1 MSEFLKRIFYNSWNK
16 TYETILRFIRVFLAV
31 TFLAVVIATI
41 SECQP
46 FHKYWQVTPDP
57 GPQCRQGFAQL
68 ITMGTAD
75 IITDILL
82 VAFPVPL
89 IVRSNL
95 SIFHKFNLILLFSF
109 SLILIAI
116 TALRVPKVIEAGG
129 RQQYR
134 TVWASTEI
142 LVSALVSNM
151 VVVGSFLADKG
162 LKKNRFK
169 ATSAA
174 NENSME
180 RTAMRRPTVASID
193 SDEDLFRSVGCRI
206 PAELAEDADSTT
218 PLHPAPVFLQRDP
231 EKGELP
237 MKEMRHLRLLADGT
251 LEEREETRNL
261 AAFLRDT
268 AVRDLPD
275 LPPVASRLD
284 HLNFSDAGGLLGPV
298 ESREPERGRPAA
310 IHTTKAQD
318 FAMSPP
324 KRRSL
329 LGGMHLS
336 SARRSM
342 SRMSSGGRASPL
354 SRSPTRTPHPPG
366 SPLAKAQKPSDA
378 MDLQDIG
385 GLLR

>member
-46 FHKYWQVTPDP
+46 FDHYWQVTPDP

-68 ITMGTAD
+68 ITMGVAD
-75 IITDILL
+75 IVTDVLL

-95 SIFHKFNLILLFSF
+95 GIFHKFNLVVLFSF
-109 SLILIAI
+109 SLVLIAI
-116 TALRVPKVIEAGG
+116 TGLRVPKVIDHGG

-142 LVSALVSNM
+142 LVSALVANM
-151 VVVGSFLADKG
+151 IVVGSFLADKG
-162 LKKNRFK
+162 LKKNRYRP
-169 ATSAA
+169 TSVTH
-174 NENSME
+174 ESME
-180 RTAMRRPTVASID
+180 RTMTRRPTVASVD

-206 PAELAEDADSTT
+206 PAELAEDGDSTT
-218 PLHPAPVFLQRDP
+218 PLHPAPVFLPHDP
-231 EKGELP
+231 EKGMVP
-237 MKEMRHLRLLADGT
+237 AREMRHLRVLSDGT
-251 LEEREETRNL
+251 MEEREETRNL
-261 AAFLRDT
+261 AAFLRDS
-268 AVRDLPD
+268 ARPDIPD

-284 HLNFSDAGGLLGPV
+284 HLNFSDPGGLLGPAEANV
-298 ESREPERGRPAA
+298 PERGRPVAVN
-310 IHTTKAQD
+310 TTRAHD
-318 FAMSPP
+318 FALSSP
-324 KRRSL
+324 KARGL
-329 LGGMHLS
+329 LGNMLPTS
-336 SARRSM
+336 SHRSRSRR
-342 SRMSSGGRASPL
+342 SGGRASPL
-354 SRSPTRTPHPPG
+354 SHSPMRSSCAPG
-366 SPLAKAQKPSDA
+366 SPLSQAQRPPDS